1 MRVVVQG
8 VTELKF
14 SEREAQSIGGERRF
28 PRKERVLKVLL
39 MEKPII
45 RLVTC
50 GSVDDGKSTLIGR
63 LLVETDSV
71 PDDTIDAAK
80 SVRRSG
86 STIRAGEIDF
96 SLLTDGLEAERE
108 QGITIDVAYRS
119 MNLLN
124 GRRLIIADAPGHEQY
139 TRNMA
144 VAASRSDIALVLI
157 DATRGIRTQTLR
169 HLTICSLMGVTKI
182 AVVINKLDGVGY
194 SEQVYNQIREGL
206 VQTVERLEITSL
218 QFIPVSALAGD
229 NVVYSTGAMPWYCGP
244 TLLEYIQ
251 EWDIQNAGENLPR
264 LNVQMISRAKNFRG
278 LAGTV
283 VGGKFSVGDEVAVLP
298 SKKTAKISQISTF
311 GGDLLSAEDGHAVTL
326 VLEPEVDATRG
337 DIVELSTKSSTPA
350 DRFATTLVWLGEADL
365 IHSKSYFLISGS
377 TQVPAIVTNVKYV
390 LNINNGEH
398 DAARVLKTNEI
409 GVVELAT
416 DAPIGLIS
424 YGQNRFKGNFILVD
438 RGTMNTVGAG
448 MVTHALRRSA
458 NISEHHYELDR
469 EARAKQKNQRAKVV
483 WLTGLSG
490 SGKSSIANALEKK
503 LFSLG
508 MHSYVL
514 DGDNMRLGLNKD
526 LGFTREDRAEN
537 VRRVSEVAHVLYD
550 AGLITIVALVSP
562 YAADRSQARALF
574 PESDFAEV
582 WVNTPTEV
590 CAQRDPKRLYIK
602 AASGELPNLTGVG
615 QEYQAP
621 EEPILTLDGTV
632 ELDLNVKILVDRI
645 FGS

>member
-1 MRVVVQG
+1 
-8 VTELKF
+8 
-14 SEREAQSIGGERRF
+14 
-28 PRKERVLKVLL
+28 

-71 PDDTIDAAK
+71 PDDTVDAAK

-86 STIRAGEIDF
+86 STIKAGEIDF

-144 VAASRSDIALVLI
+144 VAASRADIALVLV

-182 AVVINKLDGVGY
+182 AVVVNKLDGVDY
-194 SEQVYNQIREGL
+194 SEKVYKDIQGGL
-206 VQTVERLEITSL
+206 KETIERLEITNI
-218 QFIPVSALAGD
+218 QFVPVSALAGD
-229 NVVYSTGAMPWYCGP
+229 NVVFGTENMTWYQGP
-244 TLLEYIQ
+244 TLLDYIQ
-251 EWDIQNAGENLPR
+251 EWDVQDSGENLPR
-264 LNVQMISRAKNFRG
+264 LNVQMISRAENFRG
-278 LAGTV
+278 LAGTIF
-283 VGGKFSVGDEVAVLP
+283 GGSFAVGDEVSVLP
-298 SKKTAKISQISTF
+298 SKKIAKIGQISTF
-311 GGDLLSAEDGHAVTL
+311 DGDLQSAEDGKAVTL
-326 VLEPEVDATRG
+326 VLEPDVDATRG
-337 DIVELSTKSSTPA
+337 DVIELAAKASSPA
-350 DRFATTLVWLGEADL
+350 DRFAATIVWLGEANL

-377 TQVPAIVTNVKYV
+377 TQVPAIVTNIRHV

-398 DAARVLKTNEI
+398 DAARVLKSNEI

-416 DAPIGLIS
+416 DAPISLIP
-424 YGQNRFKGNFILVD
+424 YKQNRFKGNFILVD
-438 RGTMNTVGAG
+438 RATMNTVGAG

-458 NISEHHYELDR
+458 NISEHHYEIDR
-469 EARAKQKNQRAKVV
+469 EARSAQKNQRAKVI

-490 SGKSSIANALEKK
+490 SGKSTIANALEKK

-508 MHSYVL
+508 MHAYIL
-514 DGDNMRLGLNKD
+514 DGDNIRLGLNKD

-537 VRRVSEVAHVLYD
+537 VRRVSEVAHSLYD

-562 YAADRSQARALF
+562 YAEDRIQARRLF
-574 PESDFAEV
+574 AEGDFVEV
-582 WVNTPTEV
+582 WVKTPAEV
-590 CAQRDPKRLYIK
+590 CAERDPKGLYKK

-615 QEYQAP
+615 QEYEVPKSP
-621 EEPILTLDGTV
+621 ELTMDGTIAVDENV
-632 ELDLNVKILVDRI
+632 EKLIGDFFI
-645 FGS
+645 

>member
-1 MRVVVQG
+1 
-8 VTELKF
+8 
-14 SEREAQSIGGERRF
+14 
-28 PRKERVLKVLL
+28 

-71 PDDTIDAAK
+71 PDDTVDAAK

-86 STIRAGEIDF
+86 STIKAGEIDF

-144 VAASRSDIALVLI
+144 VAASRSDIALVLV

-182 AVVINKLDGVGY
+182 AVVINKLDGVDY
-194 SEQVYNQIREGL
+194 SQKIFSDIQTGL
-206 VQTVERLEITSL
+206 QETIERLEIQNI
-218 QFIPVSALAGD
+218 QFVPVSALAGD
-229 NVVYSTGAMPWYCGP
+229 NVVYGTANMPWYDGP

-251 EWDIQNAGENLPR
+251 GWDVEAIGENLPR
-264 LNVQMISRAKNFRG
+264 LNVQMISRAENFRG

-283 VGGKFSVGDEVAVLP
+283 IGGQFTVGDEVTVLP
-298 SKKTAKISQISTF
+298 SKKTATLSQISTF
-311 GGDLLSAEDGHAVTL
+311 DGSLQSAEDGQAVTL
-326 VLEPEVDATRG
+326 VLEPDVDATRG
-337 DIVELSTKSSTPA
+337 DVIELASQATSPA
-350 DRFATTLVWLGEADL
+350 DRFTATVVWLGEADL

-377 TQVPAIVTNVKYV
+377 TQVPAIVTNIRHV

-398 DAARVLKTNEI
+398 YAARTLKTNEI

-416 DAPIGLIS
+416 DAPIALIP
-424 YGQNRFKGNFILVD
+424 YKQNRFKGNFILVD
-438 RGTMNTVGAG
+438 RANMNTVGAG

-458 NISEHHYELDR
+458 NISEQHYEIDR
-469 EARAKQKNQRAKVV
+469 KVRAAQKNQQAKVI

-490 SGKSSIANALEKK
+490 SGKSTIANALEKR
-503 LFSLG
+503 LFALG
-508 MHSYVL
+508 VHSYVL

-537 VRRVSEVAHVLYD
+537 VRRVSEVAHNLYD
-550 AGLITIVALVSP
+550 AGLVTIVALVSP
-562 YAADRSQARALF
+562 YAEDRAQAKALF
-574 PESDFAEV
+574 PQGDFAEV
-582 WVNTPTEV
+582 WVKTPAEL
-590 CAQRDPKRLYIK
+590 CAERDPKGLYKK
-602 AASGELPNLTGVG
+602 AAAGELPNFTGVG
-615 QEYQAP
+615 QEYEMP
-621 EEPILTLDGTV
+621 ESADLVIDGAGLVEDSV
-632 ELDLNVKILVDRI
+632 ELLIGK
-645 FGS
+645 FFS

>member
-1 MRVVVQG
+1 
-8 VTELKF
+8 
-14 SEREAQSIGGERRF
+14 
-28 PRKERVLKVLL
+28 

-45 RLVTC
+45 RLLTC

-71 PDDTIDAAK
+71 PDDTVDAAK

-86 STIRAGEIDF
+86 STIKAGDIDF

-144 VAASRSDIALVLI
+144 VAASRADIALVLV

-182 AVVINKLDGVGY
+182 AVVVNKLDGVDY
-194 SEQVYNQIREGL
+194 SEKVFKNIQEGL
-206 VQTVERLEITSL
+206 KETIERLEITNI
-218 QFIPVSALAGD
+218 QFVPLSALAGD
-229 NVVYSTGAMPWYCGP
+229 NVVYGTENMPWYKGP

-251 EWDIQNAGENLPR
+251 EWGVGEYGENLPR
-264 LNVQMISRAKNFRG
+264 LNVQMISRAENFRG
-278 LAGTV
+278 VAGTV
-283 VGGKFSVGDEVAVLP
+283 VGGSFSVGDEVAVLP
-298 SKKTAKISQISTF
+298 SKKTAKIGQISTF
-311 GGDLLSAEDGHAVTL
+311 DGDLKSADDGKAVAL
-326 VLEPEVDATRG
+326 VLEPDVDATRG
-337 DIVELSTKSSTPA
+337 DVIELAAKASSPA
-350 DRFATTLVWLGEADL
+350 DRFAATVVWLGETDL

-377 TQVPAIVTNVKYV
+377 TQVPAIVTNIRHV

-416 DAPIGLIS
+416 DAPIALVP
-424 YGQNRFKGNFILVD
+424 YKQNRFKGNFILVD
-438 RGTMNTVGAG
+438 RATMNTVGAG

-458 NISEHHYELDR
+458 NISEHHYEIDR
-469 EARAKQKNQRAKVV
+469 EARAAQKNQKAKVI

-490 SGKSSIANALEKK
+490 SGKSTIANALEKK

-508 MHSYVL
+508 MHAYVL

-537 VRRVSEVAHVLYD
+537 VRRVSEVAHNMYD
-550 AGLITIVALVSP
+550 AGIITIVALVSP
-562 YAADRSQARALF
+562 YAEDRAQAKALF
-574 PESDFAEV
+574 PEGDFAEV
-582 WVNTPTEV
+582 WVKTPPGV
-590 CAQRDPKRLYIK
+590 CAERDPKGLYKK
-602 AASGELPNLTGVG
+602 AALGELPNLTGVG
-615 QEYQAP
+615 QEYEAP
-621 EEPILTLDGTV
+621 KSPEFSLDGTASI
-632 ELDLNVKILVDRI
+632 EDNVNRI
-645 FGS
+645 FEEFLD

>member
-1 MRVVVQG
+1 
-8 VTELKF
+8 
-14 SEREAQSIGGERRF
+14 
-28 PRKERVLKVLL
+28 

-71 PDDTIDAAK
+71 PDDTVDAAK

-86 STIRAGEIDF
+86 STIKAGEIDF

-144 VAASRSDIALVLI
+144 VAASRADIALVLV

-182 AVVINKLDGVGY
+182 AVVVNKLDGVDY
-194 SEQVYNQIREGL
+194 REQVFKDIQGGL
-206 VQTVERLEITSL
+206 KETIERLEINNIE
-218 QFIPVSALAGD
+218 FVPVSALAGD
-229 NVVYSTGAMPWYCGP
+229 NVVHATKEMPWYSGP
-244 TLLEYIQ
+244 TLLDYIQ
-251 EWDIQNAGENLPR
+251 EWELQDSGENLPR
-264 LNVQMISRAKNFRG
+264 LGVQMISRAENFRG
-278 LAGTV
+278 VAGTV
-283 VGGKFSVGDEVAVLP
+283 VGGSFTVGDEVAVLP
-298 SKKTAKISQISTF
+298 SRKTAKIGQISTF
-311 GGDLLSAEDGHAVTL
+311 GGSLQSAEDGQAVTL
-326 VLEPEVDATRG
+326 VLEPDVDATRG
-337 DIVELSTKSSTPA
+337 DVIELASKASSPA
-350 DRFATTLVWLGEADL
+350 DRFAATVVWLGETDL

-377 TQVPAIVTNVKYV
+377 TQVPAIVTSIRHV

-416 DAPIGLIS
+416 DAPIALVP
-424 YGQNRFKGNFILVD
+424 YKQNRFKGNFILVD
-438 RGTMNTVGAG
+438 RSTMNTVGAG
-448 MVTHALRRSA
+448 MVTHALRRSD
-458 NISEHHYELDR
+458 NISEHHYEIDR
-469 EARAKQKNQRAKVV
+469 QARATQKNQKAQVI

-490 SGKSSIANALEKK
+490 SGKSTIANALEKR

-537 VRRVSEVAHVLYD
+537 VRRVSEVAHNLYD

-562 YAADRSQARALF
+562 YAGDRAQAKTRF
-574 PESDFAEV
+574 PEGDFAEV
-582 WVNTPTEV
+582 WVKTSAEL
-590 CAQRDPKRLYIK
+590 CAERDPKGLYKK
-602 AASGELPNLTGVG
+602 AAAGELPNLTGVG
-615 QEYQAP
+615 QEYEAP
-621 EEPILTLDGTV
+621 ESAELVIDGARPVDESV
-632 ELDLNVKILVDRI
+632 EKLMEK
-645 FGS
+645 FFS

>member
-1 MRVVVQG
+1 
-8 VTELKF
+8 
-14 SEREAQSIGGERRF
+14 
-28 PRKERVLKVLL
+28 

-71 PDDTIDAAK
+71 PDDTVDSAK

-86 STIRAGEIDF
+86 STIKAGEIDF

-144 VAASRSDIALVLI
+144 VAASRADIALVLV

-182 AVVINKLDGVGY
+182 AVVVNKLDGVDY
-194 SEQVYNQIREGL
+194 SEKIFEGIKEGL
-206 VQTVERLEITSL
+206 AGIIQRLEISKI
-218 QFIPVSALAGD
+218 QFVPVSALAGD
-229 NVVYSTGAMPWYCGP
+229 NVVFGTENMPWYHGP

-251 EWDIQNAGENLPR
+251 EWDLQDAGENLPR
-264 LNVQMISRAKNFRG
+264 LNVQMISRAENFRG
-278 LAGTV
+278 VAGTV
-283 VGGKFSVGDEVAVLP
+283 LGGSFALGDEVAVLP

-311 GGDLLSAEDGHAVTL
+311 DGNLQSANDGRAVTL
-326 VLEPEVDATRG
+326 VLEPDVDATRG
-337 DIVELSTKSSTPA
+337 DVIELASKASTPA
-350 DRFATTLVWLGEADL
+350 DRFTATVVWLGETEL

-377 TQVPAIVTNVKYV
+377 TLVPAIVTNIRHV

-398 DAARVLKTNEI
+398 DAARVLRTNEI

-416 DAPIGLIS
+416 DAPIALIPYKES
-424 YGQNRFKGNFILVD
+424 RFKGNFILVD
-438 RGTMNTVGAG
+438 RATMNTVGAG
-448 MVTHALRRSA
+448 MVSHALRRSA
-458 NISEHHYELDR
+458 NVSEHHYEIDR
-469 EARAKQKNQRAKVV
+469 NARAAQKNQRAQVV

-490 SGKSSIANALEKK
+490 SGKSTIANALEKK

-508 MHSYVL
+508 MHCYVL
-514 DGDNMRLGLNKD
+514 DGDNLRLGLNKD

-537 VRRVSEVAHVLYD
+537 VRRVSELARSFYD

-562 YAADRSQARALF
+562 YAEDRNQAQNLF
-574 PESDFAEV
+574 PAGDFSEVWIKTSAEV
-582 WVNTPTEV
+582 CE
-590 CAQRDPKRLYIK
+590 QRDPKGLYKK
-602 AASGELPNLTGVG
+602 AAAGELPNLTGVG
-615 QEYQAP
+615 QEY
-621 EEPILTLDGTV
+621 EEPKNAALVLDGTAPV
-632 ELDLNVKILVDRI
+632 EMNVDALIERFFV
-645 FGS
+645 

>member
-1 MRVVVQG
+1 
-8 VTELKF
+8 
-14 SEREAQSIGGERRF
+14 
-28 PRKERVLKVLL
+28 

-71 PDDTIDAAK
+71 PDDTVDAAK

-86 STIRAGEIDF
+86 STIKAGEIDF

-144 VAASRSDIALVLI
+144 VAASRSDIALVLV

-182 AVVINKLDGVGY
+182 AVVINKLDGVAY
-194 SEQVYNQIREGL
+194 SEKVFLDIKTGLRE
-206 VQTVERLEITSL
+206 TIERLEIQNI
-218 QFIPVSALAGD
+218 QFVPVSALAGD
-229 NVVYSTGAMPWYCGP
+229 NVVYETKNMPWYDGP
-244 TLLEYIQ
+244 TLLEFIQ
-251 EWDIQNAGENLPR
+251 EWDIEAQGENLPR
-264 LNVQMISRAKNFRG
+264 LNVQMISRAENFRG
-278 LAGTV
+278 LAGTI
-283 VGGKFSVGDEVAVLP
+283 VGGSFSVGDEVAVLP
-298 SKKTAKISQISTF
+298 SNKKAKLSQISTF
-311 GGDLLSAEDGHAVTL
+311 DGGLQTAGDGRAVTL
-326 VLEPEVDATRG
+326 VLEPDVDATRG
-337 DIVELSTKSSTPA
+337 DMIELAAKATTPA
-350 DRFATTLVWLGEADL
+350 DRFTATVVWLGESDL
-365 IHSKSYFLISGS
+365 IHSKSYFLVSGS
-377 TQVPAIVTNVKYV
+377 TQVPAIVTSIRHV

-398 DAARVLKTNEI
+398 DAARILRSNEI

-416 DAPIGLIS
+416 DAPIALIP
-424 YGQNRFKGNFILVD
+424 YKQNRFKGNFILVD
-438 RGTMNTVGAG
+438 RATMNTVGAG
-448 MVTHALRRSA
+448 MVTHALRRST
-458 NISEHHYELDR
+458 NISEQHYEINRD
-469 EARAKQKNQRAKVV
+469 ARAAQKGQKARVI

-490 SGKSSIANALEKK
+490 SGKSTIANALEKK

-537 VRRVSEVAHVLYD
+537 VRRVSQVAHTLYNS
-550 AGLITIVALVSP
+550 GLITIVALVSP
-562 YAADRSQARALF
+562 FSSDREQAKSLF
-574 PESDFAEV
+574 PEGDFAEV
-582 WVNTPTEV
+582 WVKTPAEV
-590 CAQRDPKRLYIK
+590 CAERDPKGLYKK
-602 AASGELPNLTGVG
+602 AASGQLPNLTGVG
-615 QEYQAP
+615 QEYEPPANP
-621 EEPILTLDGTV
+621 ELVIDGTAKL
-632 ELDLNVKILVDRI
+632 EDSLDILLKE
-645 FGS
+645 FF

>member
-1 MRVVVQG
+1 
-8 VTELKF
+8 
-14 SEREAQSIGGERRF
+14 
-28 PRKERVLKVLL
+28 

-71 PDDTIDAAK
+71 PEDTVDAAK

-86 STIRAGEIDF
+86 STIKAGEIDF

-144 VAASRSDIALVLI
+144 VAASRSDIALVLV

-182 AVVINKLDGVGY
+182 AVVVNKLDGVDY
-194 SEQVYNQIREGL
+194 SQKVFSDIQTGL
-206 VQTVERLEITSL
+206 QETIERLEIL
-218 QFIPVSALAGD
+218 NIQFVPVSALAGD
-229 NVVYSTGAMPWYCGP
+229 NVVYRTENMTWYKGP

-251 EWDIQNAGENLPR
+251 EWDSETVGENLPR
-264 LNVQMISRAKNFRG
+264 LNVQMISRAENFRG

-283 VGGKFSVGDEVAVLP
+283 IGGQFSVGDEVTVLP
-298 SKKTAKISQISTF
+298 SKKQATLSKISTF
-311 GGDLLSAEDGHAVTL
+311 DGDIQSAEEGKTVTL
-326 VLEPEVDATRG
+326 VLEPDVDATRG
-337 DIVELSTKSSTPA
+337 DVIELASKATSPA
-350 DRFATTLVWLGEADL
+350 DRFTATVVWLGDTDL
-365 IHSKSYFLISGS
+365 IHSKSYLLISGS
-377 TQVPAIVTNVKYV
+377 TQVPAMVTTIRHV

-398 DAARVLKTNEI
+398 DAARTLKTNEI

-416 DAPIGLIS
+416 DAPVALIP
-424 YGQNRFKGNFILVD
+424 YKQNRFKGNFILVD
-438 RGTMNTVGAG
+438 RATMNTVGAG

-458 NISEHHYELDR
+458 NISEQHYEIDR
-469 EARAKQKNQRAKVV
+469 EARAAQKNQKAKVI

-490 SGKSSIANALEKK
+490 SGKSTIANALEKK

-537 VRRVSEVAHVLYD
+537 VRRVSQVAHTLYD
-550 AGLITIVALVSP
+550 SGLITIVALVSP
-562 YAADRSQARALF
+562 FSSDRDQAKSLF
-574 PESDFAEV
+574 PGGDFAEV
-582 WVNTPTEV
+582 WVKTPAEV
-590 CAQRDPKRLYIK
+590 CAERDPKGLYKK
-602 AASGELPNLTGVG
+602 AASGQLPNLTGVG
-615 QEYQAP
+615 QEY
-621 EEPILTLDGTV
+621 EPPSSPDLIIDGTT
-632 ELDLNVKILVDRI
+632 ELEDSLEILLKK
-645 FGS
+645 FF

>member
-1 MRVVVQG
+1 
-8 VTELKF
+8 
-14 SEREAQSIGGERRF
+14 
-28 PRKERVLKVLL
+28 

-71 PDDTIDAAK
+71 PEDTVDAAK

-86 STIRAGEIDF
+86 STIKAGDIDF

-144 VAASRSDIALVLI
+144 VAATRSDIALVLV
-157 DATRGIRTQTLR
+157 DATRGIRAQTLR
-169 HLTICSLMGVTKI
+169 HLTICSLMGVTKM

-194 SEQVYNQIREGL
+194 SEQVFKEIQDGLRE
-206 VQTVERLEITSL
+206 TIERLEIESI
-218 QFIPVSALAGD
+218 QFVPVSALAGD
-229 NVVYSTGAMPWYCGP
+229 NVVYGTENLPWYDGP

-251 EWDIQNAGENLPR
+251 EWDVEDAGENLPR
-264 LNVQMISRAKNFRG
+264 LNVQMISRSENFRG
-278 LAGTV
+278 LAGTI

-311 GGDLLSAEDGHAVTL
+311 GGDLQTAEDGKAATL
-326 VLEPEVDATRG
+326 VLEPDVDATRG
-337 DIVELSTKSSTPA
+337 DVIELAAKASSPA
-350 DRFATTLVWLGEADL
+350 DRFSATVVWLGETDL
-365 IHSKSYFLISGS
+365 IHSKSYFLMSGS
-377 TQVPAIVTNVKYV
+377 TQVPAIVTNIRHV
-390 LNINNGEH
+390 LNINNGDH

-416 DAPIGLIS
+416 DAPIALIP
-424 YGQNRFKGNFILVD
+424 YRQNRFKGNFILVD
-438 RGTMNTVGAG
+438 RATMNTVGAG
-448 MVTHALRRSA
+448 MVIHALRRSA
-458 NISEHHYELDR
+458 NISEHHYEIDR
-469 EARAKQKNQRAKVV
+469 DARAAQKNQKAKVV

-490 SGKSSIANALEKK
+490 SGKSTIANALEKK
-503 LFSLG
+503 LFSIG
-508 MHSYVL
+508 MHAYVL
-514 DGDNMRLGLNKD
+514 DGDNIRLGLNKD

-537 VRRVSEVAHVLYD
+537 VRRVSEVAHNLYE

-562 YAADRSQARALF
+562 YAEDRTQAKSLF
-574 PESDFAEV
+574 PAGDFAEV
-582 WVNTPTEV
+582 WIKTPAEV
-590 CAQRDPKRLYIK
+590 CAERDPKGLYKK

-615 QEYQAP
+615 QEYEVPASAD
-621 EEPILTLDGTV
+621 LTLDGTASIEENV
-632 ELDLNVKILVDRI
+632 ESLLSK
-645 FGS
+645 FFS